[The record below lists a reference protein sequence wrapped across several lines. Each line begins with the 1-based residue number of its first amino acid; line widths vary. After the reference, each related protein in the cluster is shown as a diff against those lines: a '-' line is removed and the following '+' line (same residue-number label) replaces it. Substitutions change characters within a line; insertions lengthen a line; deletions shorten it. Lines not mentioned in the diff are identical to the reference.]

1 MKKLAA
7 LTLVLYQPAKLL
19 IIAFTQS
26 IGILFNSK
34 THIQTRK
41 SSRAVPYGRLFILTL
56 LLCFFGTIKTNAQS
70 LPNSVSVLYIIPH
83 KPAVV
88 LQQMQQRSLW
98 ESFADMFSLGMRKMR
113 QGVDHLFF
121 LFTLLL
127 PAMLVTN
134 RKQWGQFGG
143 VGYSLVRIFKIVI
156 AFIVGH
162 SVTLLVGATGLIH
175 FPGRAIE
182 VLIALSILISAI
194 HAYKPIFPGKEI
206 YIAAGFGLIH
216 GMAFAETLVN
226 LNLDTGR
233 MALSI
238 LGFNL
243 GIGMMQL
250 FIIAIVMPWLIIL
263 SRISFYNGVRI
274 TGAATAALASIS
286 WMVERITGTPNL
298 ISSAVMAGSGYISW
312 LVAALAVTAILG
324 FFVKAG
330 SRMSSS
336 SYIN

>member
-26 IGILFNSK
+26 IGILFNGK
-34 THIQTRK
+34 THIQTRQ

-56 LLCFFGTIKTNAQS
+56 LLCLFSAVKTDAQP
-70 LPNSVSVLYIIPH
+70 LQNSSTVWYTAY
-83 KPAVV
+83 KPTEV
-88 LQQMQQRSLW
+88 LQQVQQRGLW
-98 ESFADMFSLGMRKMR
+98 ENFADMFSLGMRQMR
-113 QGVDHLFF
+113 QGVNHLFF

-156 AFIVGH
+156 AFTAGYSI
-162 SVTLLVGATGLIH
+162 TLLMGATGL
-175 FPGRAIE
+175 FLLPGRPIE
-182 VLIALSILISAI
+182 VLIALSILISAM
-194 HAYKPIFPGKEI
+194 HAYRPIFPDKEI

-286 WMVERITGTPNL
+286 WMVERITGTPNF

>member
-7 LTLVLYQPAKLL
+7 LTLVLYHPAKLL

-26 IGILFNSK
+26 IGILFNGK
-34 THIQTRK
+34 THIQTRQ

-56 LLCFFGTIKTNAQS
+56 LLCLFSAVKTDAQP
-70 LPNSVSVLYIIPH
+70 LQNSSTVWYTAY
-83 KPAVV
+83 KPTEV
-88 LQQMQQRSLW
+88 LQQVQQRGLW
-98 ESFADMFSLGMRKMR
+98 ENFADMFSLGMQQMR
-113 QGVDHLFF
+113 QGVGHL
-121 LFTLLL
+121 LLLLTLLL

-143 VGYSLVRIFKIVI
+143 VGYSLVRFFKIVI

-162 SVTLLVGATGLIH
+162 SVTLLVGAIGLIH

-263 SRISFYNGVRI
+263 SRISFYNALRI
-274 TGAATAALASIS
+274 TGAFIAAVASVGWI
-286 WMVERITGTPNL
+286 VEVITDKPNVVG
-298 ISSAVMAGSGYISW
+298 SAIVA
-312 LVAALAVTAILG
+312 VAAYANWLILTLAIAAVFS
-324 FFVKAG
+324 FFVPRKENALG
-330 SRMSSS
+330 
-336 SYIN
+336 